1 MVAEFK
7 HTELFG
13 GAITANL
20 PSDFADVSTIRQV
33 PDNQEVYLEANGFT
47 SLTIDLTER
56 VTQFSTDKEALEYH
70 LADIIAEGDTK
81 QIVSVF
87 ENVQLSKFP
96 PNTPVLSLIATTRPP
111 PPGPGAARRPH
122 APTNTDIHLTLIR
135 LVEQSTDI
143 VITLNVP
150 HIPSE
155 TEAEDPAAGDGDAV
169 RKQLNERT
177 ERAVLMKE
185 TWEMVVGSVE
195 IRDWSLFGTE

>member
-1 MVAEFK
+1 MATEFK

-20 PSDFADVSTIRQV
+20 PSGFADVSTIRQV

-47 SLTIDLTER
+47 SLIIDLTER

-70 LADIIAEGDTK
+70 LADIIAEDETK

-87 ENVQLSKFP
+87 ENVQLSNF
-96 PNTPVLSLIATTRPP
+96 PP
-111 PPGPGAARRPH
+111 PPPDPGAARRPH

-150 HIPSE
+150 HIPNE
-155 TEAEDPAAGDGDAV
+155 TNPEDPVAGDDEAV

-177 ERAVLMKE
+177 EKAVLMKE
-185 TWEMVVGSVE
+185 AWEMVVGSVE
-195 IRDWSLFGTE
+195 VRDWSLFGTE